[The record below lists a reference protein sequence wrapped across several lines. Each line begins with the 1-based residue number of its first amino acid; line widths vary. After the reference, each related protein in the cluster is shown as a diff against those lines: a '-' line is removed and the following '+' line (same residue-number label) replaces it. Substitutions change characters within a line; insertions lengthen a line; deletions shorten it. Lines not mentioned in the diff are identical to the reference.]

1 LNSHLEFADYREPQL
16 MKGIEAN
23 KVLQT
28 ERGRR
33 LSEQMRLVPMSKS
46 ISAVVLVAVLLGL
59 SGSVQAGGPRYGDY
73 YDGGGYYGGYYP
85 PYPPRPP
92 LPPVPVRQV
101 PIPPPPPYGPPVY
114 GWVFIPPPPPP
125 SCGQYHY
132 WAGDHCADA
141 RYSPPYVGPRW

>member
-1 LNSHLEFADYREPQL
+1 

-28 ERGRR
+28 ERGRL
-33 LSEQMRLVPMSKS
+33 LSEQMRLVAMSKS

-59 SGSVQAGGPRYGDY
+59 SGSVQAGGPRYDDDY
-73 YDGGGYYGGYYP
+73 YYGGGYYGGYYP
-85 PYPPRPP
+85 NYPPRPP

>member
-1 LNSHLEFADYREPQL
+1 

-59 SGSVQAGGPRYGDY
+59 SGSVQAGGPRYDDY
-73 YDGGGYYGGYYP
+73 YIGGGYYGGYYP
-85 PYPPRPP
+85 PYPP

-132 WAGDHCADA
+132 WVGDHCADA

>member
-1 LNSHLEFADYREPQL
+1 

-28 ERGRR
+28 ERGRL
-33 LSEQMRLVPMSKS
+33 LSEQMRLVAMSKS

-59 SGSVQAGGPRYGDY
+59 SGSVQAGGPRYDDY
-73 YDGGGYYGGYYP
+73 YNGGGYYGGYYP
-85 PYPPRPP
+85 NYPPRPP

>member
-1 LNSHLEFADYREPQL
+1 
-16 MKGIEAN
+16 
-23 KVLQT
+23 
-28 ERGRR
+28 
-33 LSEQMRLVPMSKS
+33 
-46 ISAVVLVAVLLGL
+46 
-59 SGSVQAGGPRYGDY
+59 
-73 YDGGGYYGGYYP
+73 
-85 PYPPRPP
+85 